1 MCTHSIDIV
10 VSAHEVETM
19 QAAALIIIYL
29 LTAAVM
35 QGIGFLISHIIDRQ
49 WPTAGTLTFV
59 VIFLAAYG
67 IAWPIAVW
75 ITEWLIRC
83 CGYVVETEQSGG
95 AGRTDHLNP
104 ARATRAREPRDRI

>member
-1 MCTHSIDIV
+1 
-10 VSAHEVETM
+10 M
-19 QAAALIIIYL
+19 QAAALMIIYL

-35 QGIGFLISHIIDRQ
+35 QGIGFLISHVVDRQ

-67 IAWPIAVW
+67 FAWPVAVW
-75 ITEWLIRC
+75 ITEWLIRR

-95 AGRTDHLNP
+95 AGRTDHLDP
-104 ARATRAREPRDRI
+104 VRAARVREHQGRT